1 MNVTEHRIIVFPNDE
16 KSKALAE
23 RTEQNFKDDQHIYW
37 ATHLDMWPDQ
47 CVLTLTANFTLTEG
61 AEDEKTEEAEAL
73 D

>member
-23 RTEQNFKDDQHIYW
+23 RTEQKFKDEQNVYW

-47 CVLTLTANFTLTEG
+47 CILTLTANFTI
-61 AEDEKTEEAEAL
+61 TEEAET